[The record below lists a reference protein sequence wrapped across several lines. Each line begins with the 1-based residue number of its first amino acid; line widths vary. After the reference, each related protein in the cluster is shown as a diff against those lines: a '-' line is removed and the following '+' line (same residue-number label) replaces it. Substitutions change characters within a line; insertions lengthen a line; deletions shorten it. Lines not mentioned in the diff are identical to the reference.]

1 MNVAAPIPEG
11 RYNYLGI
18 KDKTPPIQMLRLR
31 HRMCTFQFAM
41 PIDQAVI
48 MENG

>member
-1 MNVAAPIPEG
+1 MNGAAPISEG

-18 KDKTPPIQMLRLR
+18 KDKTPIQMLRLR
-31 HRMCTFQFAM
+31 HRMCTFQLAM